1 MAHNQENL
9 AVTLDEELL
18 LALRHKATETNRS
31 VSDLIREAI
40 ESGLAGD
47 ADRAFLK
54 ENPGAVEE
62 AAGTG
67 DPGYLAFI
75 SYSHAD
81 DVQAVI
87 ALYELTVLA
96 EWVGGRTE
104 SRIFWKTG
112 RVTIWFFKIPKRSC
126 AGPSHCGVKTA

>member
-81 DVQAVI
+81 EKI
-87 ALYELTVLA
+87 AAATHKFLERFQVPRAL
-96 EWVGGRTE
+96 VGRETE
-104 SRIFWKTG
+104 YGKVPAQIRPVFRDQEEFPASI
-112 RVTIWFFKIPKRSC
+112 
-126 AGPSHCGVKTA
+126 